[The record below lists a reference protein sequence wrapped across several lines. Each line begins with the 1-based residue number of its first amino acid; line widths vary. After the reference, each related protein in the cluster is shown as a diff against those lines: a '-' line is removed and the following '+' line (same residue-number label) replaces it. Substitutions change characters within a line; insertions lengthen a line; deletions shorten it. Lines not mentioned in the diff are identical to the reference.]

1 MPSNASAFEL
11 HRKPFDINN
20 ALIRNTLNISHAVLA
35 ELGQRA
41 ASSGR
46 PFKEGVEES
55 LQLGLAG
62 TVKTNSESTLP
73 TYPV

>member
-62 TVKTNSESTLP
+62 TVNQRAASPPATG
-73 TYPV
+73 